1 MQDCGIHVSTRKSPS
16 VRGCPTNRQARGRKR
31 EAMKTMPRPSTVRQV
46 VYAIERAM
54 LPSLGGRTVDGT
66 AERPSEAQEERFSE
80 PQPATIEASI
90 DTGLITAIRPGIVP
104 RESYGADSVEYH
116 LLPAPLIVFPGLVD
130 PHVHLNEPGRTDWE
144 GFETGTN
151 AAAAGGVTTLVDMP
165 LNAIPPTTTLANL
178 NEKVRAAEGQC
189 LVDVAFWGGVIPG
202 NQDDLLPL
210 VKAGVKGFK
219 CFLIDSGVDEFPCVS
234 AEDLEK
240 SMAILQDAESMLMF
254 HGELDCGEEGGTSAE
269 LLKESQAQDPNLYAS
284 FLGSRAPKLELD
296 AIELIIRLNKKYP
309 NLRTHVVHLSAADA
323 LPMIREART
332 THGLPLTT
340 ETCLHYLT
348 LSTEEIPDGRAEYKC
363 CPPIRTAA
371 NGDKLWEGLE
381 EGTIDFVVSDHSPC
395 TPELKETG
403 SLMDAWGGIGGL
415 GLGLSLLWT
424 EGRKRAVSHLEGRLL
439 KWLCERPAS
448 FASLDGHKG
457 SLAPGYQCDLCIFDP
472 NLAFQVTKEDL
483 KFKNKISAYI
493 GKHLSGRVVSTVLAT
508 RLVYDIEHLVS
519 APVGPSE
526 RLGMLLLNRN

>member
-1 MQDCGIHVSTRKSPS
+1 
-16 VRGCPTNRQARGRKR
+16 
-31 EAMKTMPRPSTVRQV
+31 MKTMPRPSTVRQV

-54 LPSLGGRTVDGT
+54 LPSPGGRTVDGIT

-240 SMAILQDAESMLMF
+240 SMAILQDADSMLMF
-254 HGELDCGEEGGTSAE
+254 HGELDCGEESGTSAE

-381 EGTIDFVVSDHSPC
+381 EGTIDFVVSDHSP
-395 TPELKETG
+395 
-403 SLMDAWGGIGGL
+403 SRRR
-415 GLGLSLLWT
+415 SS
-424 EGRKRAVSHLEGRLL
+424 RRRAV
-439 KWLCERPAS
+439 
-448 FASLDGHKG
+448 
-457 SLAPGYQCDLCIFDP
+457 
-472 NLAFQVTKEDL
+472 
-483 KFKNKISAYI
+483 
-493 GKHLSGRVVSTVLAT
+493 
-508 RLVYDIEHLVS
+508 
-519 APVGPSE
+519 
-526 RLGMLLLNRN
+526 